1 VDDFDILKCM
11 LASPSV
17 VSPPP
22 SAASEIWI
30 FVASVVLNTVV
41 TIVVFAFKSPRIKV
55 KVN

>member
-1 VDDFDILKCM
+1 M